1 MVVAAY
7 GLILPLPFLTAT
19 AHGALNIHASLLP
32 RWRGAAPIQRALLAG
47 DFETGISIMKMDA
60 GLDSGPVLARESVPI
75 AAKDDA
81 GSLHDRLAALGA
93 QMVVAALA
101 DLQAEQ
107 ARAVPQSESDVT
119 YARKIE
125 KAETVLD
132 WSRPAEDLDRAV
144 RAFRPLPGASTMLGR
159 ESIKVWRARER
170 DERGE
175 PGVLLR
181 VDDGALVIGC
191 GRNVLEVTEIQRPG
205 GRRLATAEF
214 LRGRPLKPG
223 TRFG

>member
-47 DFETGISIMKMDA
+47 DLETGISIMKMDV
-60 GLDSGPVLARESVPI
+60 GLDSGPVLARKSVPI